1 MTDACERVSLEGN
14 GLLWESEIIAAVRR
28 VAAQLKISPADS
40 DSVDPAFADAWV
52 QSLDQMFA
60 TVLTILKRT
69 KDLGVDPTT
78 DGAGLENLW
87 RQSLGG
93 SEDVLSLADLFAAR
107 SGDPSAVFRTA
118 SRSLLSFVEFAAT
131 EHELKLLKIT
141 WKQSLRFFRLAGQG
155 DAALETEF
163 VSRLAGCCTTHMSG
177 IAPLN
182 LDANM
187 RCGIVQWYTNQLL
200 SFLSTHAEQ
209 IRADQRGSILRILDT
224 SSIELWMARTSNC
237 TAAATLK
244 QSIDATMRFISTKA
258 GSALTKSIAYAAFD
272 CRSVPIANT
281 GARLLLLASF
291 LSQVELNPADQL
303 EFFKGNL
310 KGPPLL
316 IRMLAQLCPG
326 DTDTTG
332 TSEAETQAKAV
343 YDDLLVAF
351 MVFTHSLSGE
361 VFDAVES
368 RLLDEVLEPRGFLAW
383 LFASDIMTYISQN
396 GPPVIRARWSS
407 LISERVHMG
416 KEADEEAPGHD
427 LQEWALT
434 RLVDRSRDD
443 DNNSMNTL
451 PATDQATI
459 DKALAFWT
467 SVLPQGVTAP
477 TLEDA
482 EPTLAF
488 LLANWSTELV
498 LESAALAYAGALGS
512 VAASSTKKMT
522 KAVHAQAAEVFQRGL
537 SSAHWVV
544 VDLALRKVVE
554 YSSVCS
560 LGPPKLAAEQRQ
572 QVREF
577 LARRAATT
585 MLNRNI
591 MHTPSSSLSPSSSS
605 SSASIATP
613 SRPPVNLSPPPQ
625 PTAEP
630 LLLRSFSKAL
640 AKRRDIQLTRATP
653 VPVPGL
659 VDFSSNDYLGLARS
673 PDVAK
678 EFHSRLTAAAAGD
691 AGDSSLVGATGSRL
705 LSGNSTQALEL
716 EAYLADYHSAPS
728 ALLFNSGW
736 DANLSLLSTV
746 PQQNGAIIYD
756 AAVHASIHDGIKL
769 GRAKHA
775 VSFRHNDVAHLR
787 EVLDSLLLPTAG
799 NATPQCETAV
809 VAVSSF
815 YSMDG
820 DVAPLREITSLLAD
834 PRYGHPRRA
843 VLIVDEAHSTA
854 TMGPHGRG
862 LVAALGL
869 EHKVFARLHTF
880 GKGLGAHGAVVL
892 GPQML
897 RDYLVNYARPLIY
910 STMMPPH
917 SLVAI
922 RAAYE
927 VLYTQAGV
935 LQARLRALVKV
946 FRDVMGVLPA
956 PARLLPSENMI
967 QGIVLP
973 GNANVVALATLIQSR
988 GFDVKPI
995 RSPTVPLGTERVRVC
1010 LHAHNTAE
1018 EVVAFAA
1025 AARGALAELARR
1037 SSSGDSGKQHKQQQ
1051 QQQQQQHALSSST
1064 DGGAL
1069 QARL

>member
-1 MTDACERVSLEGN
+1 MVTANPSLPQWPALHVGKLGHAESTAILSAIRDYTLPSPHISPHDLAQFSAYLLTMADACERVSLEGN

-40 DSVDPAFADAWV
+40 DSVDPAFADGWA

-187 RCGIVQWYTNQLL
+187 RCGIAQWYTNQLL

-209 IRADQRGSILRILDT
+209 IRADQLRSILRILDT
-224 SSIELWMARTSNC
+224 NSIELWMARTLNC

-272 CRSVPIANT
+272 DRSVPVAHT

-291 LSQVELNPADQL
+291 LSQVELNTADQL
-303 EFFKGNL
+303 EFFRGNL

-316 IRMLAQLCPG
+316 IRMLAQLCQG

-332 TSEAETQAKAV
+332 TFEAETQAKAV
-343 YDDLLVAF
+343 YDDLLIAF

-361 VFDAVES
+361 VFDEVES

-407 LISERVHMG
+407 LISERVHLG

-434 RLVDRSRDD
+434 RLVDRSRDY
-443 DNNSMNTL
+443 DNNTMNTL

-467 SVLPQGVTAP
+467 SALPQGVAAP

-482 EPTLAF
+482 EATLAF

-537 SSAHWVV
+537 SSTHWVV

-554 YSSVCS
+554 YSSVCP

-585 MLNRNI
+585 
-591 MHTPSSSLSPSSSS
+591 
-605 SSASIATP
+605 
-613 SRPPVNLSPPPQ
+613 
-625 PTAEP
+625 
-630 LLLRSFSKAL
+630 
-640 AKRRDIQLTRATP
+640 
-653 VPVPGL
+653 
-659 VDFSSNDYLGLARS
+659 
-673 PDVAK
+673 
-678 EFHSRLTAAAAGD
+678 
-691 AGDSSLVGATGSRL
+691 
-705 LSGNSTQALEL
+705 SGE
-716 EAYLADYHSAPS
+716 
-728 ALLFNSGW
+728 
-736 DANLSLLSTV
+736 
-746 PQQNGAIIYD
+746 
-756 AAVHASIHDGIKL
+756 
-769 GRAKHA
+769 
-775 VSFRHNDVAHLR
+775 
-787 EVLDSLLLPTAG
+787 
-799 NATPQCETAV
+799 
-809 VAVSSF
+809 
-815 YSMDG
+815 
-820 DVAPLREITSLLAD
+820 
-834 PRYGHPRRA
+834 
-843 VLIVDEAHSTA
+843 
-854 TMGPHGRG
+854 
-862 LVAALGL
+862 
-869 EHKVFARLHTF
+869 
-880 GKGLGAHGAVVL
+880 
-892 GPQML
+892 
-897 RDYLVNYARPLIY
+897 
-910 STMMPPH
+910 
-917 SLVAI
+917 
-922 RAAYE
+922 
-927 VLYTQAGV
+927 
-935 LQARLRALVKV
+935 
-946 FRDVMGVLPA
+946 
-956 PARLLPSENMI
+956 
-967 QGIVLP
+967 
-973 GNANVVALATLIQSR
+973 
-988 GFDVKPI
+988 
-995 RSPTVPLGTERVRVC
+995 
-1010 LHAHNTAE
+1010 
-1018 EVVAFAA
+1018 
-1025 AARGALAELARR
+1025 
-1037 SSSGDSGKQHKQQQ
+1037 
-1051 QQQQQQHALSSST
+1051 
-1064 DGGAL
+1064 
-1069 QARL
+1069 